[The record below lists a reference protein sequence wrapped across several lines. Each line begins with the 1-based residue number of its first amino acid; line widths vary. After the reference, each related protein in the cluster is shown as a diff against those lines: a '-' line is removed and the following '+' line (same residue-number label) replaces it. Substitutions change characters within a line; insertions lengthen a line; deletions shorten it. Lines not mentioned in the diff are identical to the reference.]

1 MNKKFCIAN
10 WKMYLNNNE
19 STSFVKS
26 FINKHFDKNVEVV
39 LCPAYVSIKDVS
51 NLIYSNDSI
60 QLGAQDMSLHQ
71 KGAYTGDV
79 SLDMLDE
86 LSCSYVI
93 IGHSERRLNHN
104 ENNLKINKK
113 LFILDESNITPII
126 CIGESFEERKAGI
139 TKNILQQQISE
150 IFANNKG
157 NNKKDCII
165 AYEPIWAI
173 GTGIS
178 ADMQTI
184 EYIHNYLENITQNIA
199 GNYRNIYLLYGG
211 SVNENNASEILNIS
225 NVDGFLIGSSSID
238 PNIFYNIYNKF

>member
-26 FINKHFDKNVEVV
+26 FINKDFDKNVEVV

>member
-19 STSFVKS
+19 STYFVKS
-26 FINKHFDKNVEVV
+26 FINKYFDKNVEVV
-39 LCPAYVSIKDVS
+39 LCPSYVSIKDVS

-139 TKNILQQQISE
+139 TENILQKQISE

-178 ADMQTI
+178 ADIQTI
-184 EYIHNYLENITQNIA
+184 EYITQNIA

-211 SVNENNASEILNIS
+211 SVNENNASEILNIN

>member
-39 LCPAYVSIKDVS
+39 LCPSYVSIKDIS

-104 ENNLKINKK
+104 ENNSEINEK
-113 LFILDESNITPII
+113 LSILDGSDIIPII
-126 CIGESFEERKAGI
+126 CIGESLEEREAGI
-139 TKNILQQQISE
+139 TEKVLKNQISE
-150 IFANNKG
+150 IFDNKG
-157 NNKKDCII
+157 NNTKDCII

-178 ADMQTI
+178 ADIQTI
-184 EYIHNYLENITQNIA
+184 ECAHSYLKNITQNIRE
-199 GNYRNIYLLYGG
+199 NYRNIYLLYGG
-211 SVNENNASEILNIS
+211 SVNENNASEILNID